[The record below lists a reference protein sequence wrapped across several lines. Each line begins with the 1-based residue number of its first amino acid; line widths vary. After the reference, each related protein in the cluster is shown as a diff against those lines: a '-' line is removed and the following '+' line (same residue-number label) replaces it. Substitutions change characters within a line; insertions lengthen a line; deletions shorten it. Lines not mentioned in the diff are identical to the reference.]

1 VLHAVRPAHRLIAAD
16 FDTLPDVIVAGTN
29 APLVASKR
37 DGKTHDH
44 STYIV
49 PRCSHHIPV
58 ALSPEVGVI
67 WSSRDP

>member
-1 VLHAVRPAHRLIAAD
+1 MLHTARPAHRLIAAD
-16 FDTLPDVIVAGTN
+16 FDALPDVMVAGTN

-49 PRCSHHIPV
+49 PRCS
-58 ALSPEVGVI
+58 LLL
-67 WSSRDP
+67 

>member
-1 VLHAVRPAHRLIAAD
+1 VQALFDVLHTARPAHRLIAAD
-16 FDTLPDVIVAGTN
+16 FDALPDVMVAGTN

-49 PRCSHHIPV
+49 PRCS
-58 ALSPEVGVI
+58 LLL
-67 WSSRDP
+67 